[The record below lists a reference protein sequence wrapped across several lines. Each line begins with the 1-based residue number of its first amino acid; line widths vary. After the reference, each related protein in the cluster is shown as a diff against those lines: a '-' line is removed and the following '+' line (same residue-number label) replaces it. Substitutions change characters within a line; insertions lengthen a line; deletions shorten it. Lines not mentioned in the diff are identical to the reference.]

1 MENNQKELML
11 LKDLGMIYPNQNSKR
26 KRRYGLF
33 KCFCGN
39 EFKATSQHIKSGHTK
54 SCGCLN
60 IKHNFT
66 NHKLYN
72 TWYLMIYRCTNPKS
86 KNYKNYGDRGITVCE
101 RWNNFISFLQDM
113 ENSYKDNLT
122 LDRIDV
128 NGNYEPLNC
137 RWANKTT
144 QNRNTRIL
152 QTNNTSGYRGVYFNK
167 KSNSWK
173 SQISINNRQR
183 SLGYFKTALDG
194 ALAYDNYIIKH
205 NLEHTKN
212 F

>member
-1 MENNQKELML
+1 MENNQKELIL

-152 QTNNTSGYRGVYFNK
+152 QINNTSGYRGVYFNK

>member
-1 MENNQKELML
+1 MLRKIIIDYGDKFGNLTAIKEVE
-11 LKDLGMIYPNQNSKR
+11 KSHTKRSKR
-26 KRRYGLF
+26 QILC
-33 KCFCGN
+33 KCNCGN
-39 EFKATSQHIKSGHTK
+39 QVIVILDNLRNGHTK

-173 SQISINNRQR
+173 SQISINNRK
-183 SLGYFKTALDG
+183 LGIF
-194 ALAYDNYIIKH
+194 
-205 NLEHTKN
+205 
-212 F
+212 

>member
-1 MENNQKELML
+1 MENNQKELIL
-11 LKDLGMIYPNQNSKR
+11 LKDLGMSYPNQKSKR

-194 ALAYDNYIIKH
+194 AKAYDNYIIKH